1 MNKILVT
8 GAGGYIGSVTSAQL
22 LDAGFEIVA
31 VDNFSRGFKKPL
43 ELLQEKYGKEKFR
56 YYELDLV
63 DGNFENLFK
72 NEQGVDL
79 VMHFAAYCSVGE
91 SVDHPGMYHKNN
103 VKGSLHLLE
112 AIYKE
117 GIRNF
122 VFSSTCA
129 VYGQSE
135 YLPIDEDHPRHPLSP
150 YGESKKEV
158 EDLITGGKFQDLNY
172 VILRYFNVTGA
183 TEDGALGDG
192 KKPSIHLVQN
202 AIRGALGIEPF
213 KLLYPRVDTPDES
226 PVRDYVDVCDL
237 ADAHKKA
244 AEYLLKGGENLIIN
258 LGTGSGY
265 SVLEIVKS
273 VEDLTGKKINL
284 EKGKTREGDPA
295 ELFADN
301 YKAREILHWKPERSL
316 KDSINSLIK
325 WYEGHPGGWEY

>member
-8 GAGGYIGSVTSAQL
+8 GAGGYIGSITSAEL

-43 ELLQEKYGKEKFR
+43 EFLQEKYGKEQFR

-63 DGNFENLFK
+63 EGNLENLFK
-72 NEQGVDL
+72 SEKDIDL
-79 VMHFAAYCSVGE
+79 VMHFAAFCSVGE
-91 SVDHPGMYHKNN
+91 SVNNPEMYYKNN
-103 VKGSLHLLE
+103 VVGSSNLLE
-112 AIYKE
+112 AIYRE

-129 VYGQSE
+129 VYGQSK
-135 YLPIDEDHPRHPLSP
+135 YLPIDEIHPRHPLSP

-158 EDLITGGKFQDLNY
+158 EELITGDKFQGLHY
-172 VILRYFNVTGA
+172 VILRYFNVCGA
-183 TEDGALGDG
+183 LEDGSLGDG

-202 AIRGALGIEPF
+202 AVRGALGIEPF
-213 KLLYPRVDTPDES
+213 KLLYLRVDTPDGS

-237 ADAHKKA
+237 AGAHIKA
-244 AEYLLKGGENLIIN
+244 AEYLLSGGENQIIN

-265 SVLEIVKS
+265 SVLEIVKA

-295 ELFADN
+295 ELYADN
-301 YKAREILHWKPERSL
+301 SKARKILHWEPKIKLE
-316 KDSINSLIK
+316 DSIKSLIK
-325 WYEGHPGGWEY
+325 WYENHPRGWEY